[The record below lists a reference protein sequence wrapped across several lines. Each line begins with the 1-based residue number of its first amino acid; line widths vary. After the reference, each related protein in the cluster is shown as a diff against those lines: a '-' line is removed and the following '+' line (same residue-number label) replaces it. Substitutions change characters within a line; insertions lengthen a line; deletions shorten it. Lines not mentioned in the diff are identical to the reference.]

1 MYVSIFPLQNKRL
14 TKTGSFFRTIV
25 SIHRYYSVP
34 FEPSYEFL
42 LSSSQVQ
49 SMLRDWPGGAV
60 DNNTIDVDDDGVSLS
75 ALVRLVLR
83 IGFHWL
89 ESGNETKREKSNE
102 EDAVVVVKPPT
113 FRLRHRRRKEATKP
127 KRQSRFAKSAA
138 LAAEVA
144 KVAADT
150 VRAEVV
156 SVWIRI
162 QNIKWSAFLSNTMAS
177 HNCEEFRMNY
187 VHSKLVQ
194 ACLRVRTHAV
204 RLVFDYFED
213 EEGLSLTNWTTLCTY
228 CSSGCH

>member
-1 MYVSIFPLQNKRL
+1 MFPSFPYKNKRL
-14 TKTGSFFRTIV
+14 TKTGSFFSYYCER
-25 SIHRYYSVP
+25 RYYSVP

-138 LAAEVA
+138 LARVVA

-162 QNIKWSAFLSNTMAS
+162 QNIKWSAFLSNTMLRIIVRNS
-177 HNCEEFRMNY
+177 EHY

-194 ACLRVRTHAV
+194 ACLRVRTA
-204 RLVFDYFED
+204 R
-213 EEGLSLTNWTTLCTY
+213 GASRI
-228 CSSGCH
+228 